1 MSWITELPPA
11 LWLLGTS
18 LLLCFARGGLGRILT
33 VAAPLLVL
41 GLLLRMAIGTGFSFS
56 MAGLEL
62 RPFEVGPVNRVF
74 GIIFL
79 LISSIA
85 GLYAWH
91 IEDCSQRVMSMAYAA
106 GALGVTFAG
115 DFFTLLVFWELMAVG
130 SAWLIFARKESSSI
144 RAGFRYLMVHF
155 VGGSVLLGGIL
166 LLYRETGSLQLVQLH
181 PGNGLAAWLILV
193 GVCINVAL
201 PPFHAWLPDAYPKAT
216 ITGAIFMS
224 ALTTKS
230 AVYVLLVLFPGW
242 DILIYMGLAMA
253 LYGVVYAVL
262 ANDIRQIL
270 AYHIISQVGY
280 MVTGVGIG
288 TALSMNGTVAHAYS
302 HILYKALLFMGAGAV
317 IHATGESRLSE
328 LGGLARRMRPIVWLF
343 MIGAFSISGFPFFN
357 GFISKS
363 MIVSSAG
370 EAHYP
375 VIMLGLLLASVGT
388 FLHTGLK
395 IPVFTFW
402 GKDAQLKVGAIPRN
416 MIAAMGIAASLCML
430 YGIAPGLLYRWL
442 PFEAAY
448 KPYSGYHL
456 VEAIHLLTFTFIA
469 FWIFRDKL
477 AGERCV
483 ALDTDWFYRRGAP
496 LVDSL
501 LVKPVNRLF
510 ETGAAMRGMVV
521 EWSGRAFRN
530 PYSWIRL
537 NTGPKGAFLPDRE
550 RPYLASPIVWILMAF
565 VLIATTAVLS

>member
-1 MSWITELPPA
+1 MIWITELPPA

-91 IEDCSQRVMSMAYAA
+91 IEDRSQRVMSMAYAA

-115 DFFTLLVFWELMAVG
+115 DFFTLLVFWEWMAVG
-130 SAWLIFARKESSSI
+130 SSWLIFAQRESASVK
-144 RAGFRYLMVHF
+144 AGFRYLMVHF

-166 LLYRETGSLQLVQLH
+166 LLYRETGSLLIVSLS
-181 PGNGLAAWLILV
+181 PTNGLAAWLILL

-201 PPFHAWLPDAYPKAT
+201 PPLHAWLTDAYPKAT

-230 AVYVLLVLFPGW
+230 AVYVLLAVFHGW
-242 DILIYMGLAMA
+242 DILIPLGVMMA
-253 LYGVVYAVL
+253 LYGALYGVIS
-262 ANDIRQIL
+262 NDLRQIL
-270 AYHIISQVGY
+270 GYSIISQVGY
-280 MVTGVGIG
+280 MVTGIGIG
-288 TALSMNGTVAHAYS
+288 SALSMNGTVAHAYS
-302 HILYKALLFMGAGAV
+302 HILYKALLLMAAGAV
-317 IHATGESRLSE
+317 IQATGRSRLSD
-328 LGGLARRMRPIVWLF
+328 LGGLGTQMRAIVLLYCV
-343 MIGAFSISGFPFFN
+343 GALSISGSPLFN

-363 MIVSSAG
+363 MIISSAG

-375 VIMLGLLLASVGT
+375 LVVLGLFLASVGT
-388 FLHTGLK
+388 CIHTGLK
-395 IPVFTFW
+395 IPYFTFW
-402 GKDAQLKVGAIPRN
+402 GKGTQLKVGTIPRN
-416 MIAAMGIAASLCML
+416 MIAAMGIAAALCVL

-477 AGERCV
+477 AGERSV

-510 ETGAAMRGMVV
+510 ETGAAVRGMAV
-521 EWSGRAFRN
+521 EWSARAFRN

-550 RPYLASPIVWILMAF
+550 RPFLASPIVWILMAF

>member
-1 MSWITELPPA
+1 MSWISELPPA
-11 LWLLGTS
+11 LWLLAAS
-18 LLLCFARGGLGRILT
+18 LSLCFFRGTLGRVLT
-33 VAAPLLVL
+33 IAVPLLAL
-41 GLLLRMAIGTGFSFS
+41 GLLLRMETGTS
-56 MAGLEL
+56 MALSLAGLEL
-62 RPFEVGPVNRVF
+62 RPFEVSPVNRVF

-85 GLYAWH
+85 ALYAWH
-91 IEDCSQRVMSMAYAA
+91 IEDRSQRVMSMAYAA

-115 DFFTLLVFWELMAVG
+115 DFFTLLVFWEVMAVG
-130 SAWLIFARKESSSI
+130 SAWLIFSRKEQAST

-155 VGGSVLLGGIL
+155 VGGSILLGGIL
-166 LLYRETGSLQLVQLH
+166 LLYHDTGSLMLTHLQ
-181 PGNGLAAWLILV
+181 PENGLAAWLILV

-242 DILIYMGLAMA
+242 DLLIYMGLAMA

-270 AYHIISQVGY
+270 AYSIISQVGY

-328 LGGLARRMRPIVWLF
+328 LGGLARKMRSIVWLF
-343 MIGAFSISGFPFFN
+343 MIGAFSISGFPLFN

-370 EAHYP
+370 YAHYP

-402 GKDAQLKVGAIPRN
+402 GKDARLEVGPIPRN
-416 MIAAMGIAASLCML
+416 MVFAMGIAAFLCTL
-430 YGIAPGLLYRWL
+430 YGVAPGLLYRWL
-442 PFEAAY
+442 PFEATY
-448 KPYSGYHL
+448 KPYSAYHL

-469 FWIFRDKL
+469 FWLFRDKL

-483 ALDTDWFYRRGAP
+483 ALDTDWVYRRGGP
-496 LVDSL
+496 LVEA
-501 LVKPVNRLF
+501 LVVQPVNRLF
-510 ETGAAMRGMVV
+510 EAGAEARTQLVD
-521 EWSGRAFRN
+521 WSARAFRN
-530 PYSWIRL
+530 PYRWIRL
-537 NTGPKGAFLPDRE
+537 NAGPSSAFLPDRE
-550 RPYLASPIVWILMAF
+550 RPFLASPILWILLAF
-565 VLIATTAVLS
+565 VLVATAALLS